1 MSTWPILSLLVF
13 LPVGGIAFLAL
24 TGRADAQND
33 RNARDVTLWTSLANL
48 ALAIVLA
55 MRFDPGQEGFQFVE
69 HEVRPHQAQ
78 QLHGRGDVV
87 QVREIADEHR
97 LVRQQGGCK
106 NGKSSIFCA
115 GDTDLAAQGYA
126 TQDGQFIHRA
136 RTMRR

>member
-55 MRFDPGQEGFQFVE
+55 LRFDPAQEGFQFVE
-69 HEVRPHQAQ
+69 HAAWLPELGVAYHVGVDGISVLFILLTPSWCRSASSPPGRRSWSACAPGWSRSWPWRP
-78 QLHGRGDVV
+78 
-87 QVREIADEHR
+87 
-97 LVRQQGGCK
+97 
-106 NGKSSIFCA
+106 S
-115 GDTDLAAQGYA
+115 
-126 TQDGQFIHRA
+126 
-136 RTMRR
+136 